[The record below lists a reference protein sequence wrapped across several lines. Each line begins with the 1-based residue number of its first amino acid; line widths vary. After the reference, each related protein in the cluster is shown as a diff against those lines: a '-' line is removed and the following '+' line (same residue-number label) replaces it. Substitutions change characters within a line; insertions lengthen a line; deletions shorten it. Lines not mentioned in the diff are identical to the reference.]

1 MGLAMKISNTELII
15 TDEDYEKLDAI
26 SRSRTESAS
35 RVQRA
40 KILLLYS
47 KGTKVTDI
55 ARQLNTS
62 RPLVYRVINKALA
75 FGTLQSL
82 TDLKRSGRSRKID
95 DDAKK
100 WVISVACQKPTELG
114 YAAETWTYTQLVKHI
129 HNHATKSG
137 YQCLKKISRSRV
149 HDILSEGEVRP
160 HKIRYYLE
168 RRDPKFAEKMADV
181 LHVYKDVEILN
192 QSPDIEKETTTLS
205 YDEKPGIQAI
215 KNIAAQLRPVPGEHP
230 AISRDYEYKRLGTVS
245 LLGGID
251 LHTGEVHALVRD
263 RHRSCEFIEFLHILD
278 EKYSDDL
285 IIRIVLD
292 NHSAHISKETQRF
305 LKTKPNRF
313 QFIFTPKHGSWLNLI
328 ESFFSKIT
336 RSFLRH
342 IRVDSK
348 EELVNRIY
356 QGIDE
361 INKTPVIFRW
371 KYKMDEIVTV

>member
-1 MGLAMKISNTELII
+1 MRPTMKKRETELII
-15 TDEDYEKLDAI
+15 SDKDYKELDLI

-35 RVQRA
+35 RVHRA
-40 KILLLYS
+40 KILLMYS
-47 KGTKVTDI
+47 KGTKITDI
-55 ARQLNTS
+55 AHKLNTT
-62 RPLVYRVINKALA
+62 RPLIYRVIDKALA

-82 TDLKRSGRSRKID
+82 SDLKRSGRSRKID
-95 DDAKK
+95 DNAKN
-100 WVISVACQKPTELG
+100 WIISIACQKPTEFG
-114 YAAETWTYTQLVKHI
+114 YAAETWTYTQLVRHI
-129 HNHATKSG
+129 QNHASENG
-137 YQCLKKISRSRV
+137 YQCLQKVSRSKV
-149 HDILSEGEVRP
+149 HDILTEGEIKP

-168 RRDPKFAEKMADV
+168 RRDPKFEDKMADV

-192 QSPDIEKETTTLS
+192 QSPGIEKETTTLS

-215 KNIAAQLRPVPGEHP
+215 KNIAAQLKPVPGEYST
-230 AISRDYEYKRLGTVS
+230 ISRDYEYKRLGTVS

-263 RHRSCEFIEFLHILD
+263 RHRSCEFIEFLMILD
-278 EKYSDDL
+278 EKYSSDL

-292 NHSAHISKETQRF
+292 NHSSHISKETQNY

-313 QFIFTPKHGSWLNLI
+313 QFVFTPKHGSWLNLI

-342 IRVDSK
+342 IRVNSK
-348 EELVNRIY
+348 EELVERIY

-361 INKTPVIFRW
+361 INKAPVVFRW
-371 KYKMDEIVTV
+371 RYKMDEIAIA